1 MSSNKK
7 ISWYDFALLTNGKY
21 IEEIAWH
28 SDKTEIEY
36 LNFKI
41 TFDDYRIWSKYNRK
55 TMTRV
60 IVPYVSADDFRFKIR
75 KTNFL
80 RSIAKMVGS
89 QDVEI
94 GFDDFDQKFI
104 IKSNQEDKLKTIF
117 QNDVIRNI
125 LLNQKKF
132 YLEISK
138 FEGVWGEKLPKNEF
152 ELSFYVDG
160 KIQDPERL
168 KTILTLFKELI
179 KEMVALKL
187 MNSK

>member
-36 LNFKI
+36 LDFKI
-41 TFDDYRIWSKYNRK
+41 TFDSPKIWSEEYSKR
-55 TMTRV
+55 MTRV
-60 IVPYVSADDFRFKIR
+60 IVPYVSDQDFSFKIR
-75 KTNFL
+75 KTNVI
-80 RSIAKMVGS
+80 RSVAKLLGG

-117 QNDVIRNI
+117 RNNLIRDI

-179 KEMVALKL
+179 NEMVALKL
-187 MNSK
+187 MNPK

>member
-21 IEEIAWH
+21 IEGIAWH

-41 TFDDYRIWSKYNRK
+41 TFDNYRIWSKFFYVS
-55 TMTRV
+55 MTRV
-60 IVPYVSADDFRFKIR
+60 IVPYISDQDFSFKIR
-75 KTNFL
+75 KTTVL
-80 RSIAKMVGS
+80 RSVAKLLGG

-117 QNDVIRNI
+117 QNDVIRGI
-125 LLNQKKF
+125 LLKQNKF

-187 MNSK
+187 MNPK